1 MLHLSSTLVKD
12 VARRTLI
19 LPIDFENLLGTI
31 LTDVKAFLA
40 KVGLQEFG
48 IFILMGSINEEHFVM
63 SLFWSLVV
71 ENPEIGADAR
81 SIEQIARKCHD
92 AI

>member
-12 VARRTLI
+12 VARRALVF
-19 LPIDFENLLGTI
+19 PIDFENLLRTVFA
-31 LTDVKAFLA
+31 DVETFLA

-48 IFILMGSINEEHFVM
+48 IFILMGSIDEEYFVVF
-63 SLFWSLVV
+63 LFWSLVV

-81 SIEQIARKCHD
+81 AIEQVGW
-92 AI
+92 